1 MLKAKEIFLALKEE
15 CCGAILGAVELT
27 TSTGH
32 TVWTLIEEVL
42 CANGRSARYRVG
54 PGDPLNRPAGRAI
67 EHDNGY
73 VLGWAKEIQNVTPKQ

>member
-1 MLKAKEIFLALKEE
+1 LLKAKEIFLALKEE

-42 CANGRSARYRVG
+42 CAMAVVPAATFSVG
-54 PGDPLNRPAGRAI
+54 PKRS
-67 EHDNGY
+67 
-73 VLGWAKEIQNVTPKQ
+73 KT